1 MLLGPEGRPG
11 PRLDKRDRSCPRSFI
26 PAVHVLMRFQHE
38 KLTSHFILLV
48 KVITVLYCTLQSAL
62 HSASH
67 PVWLGHCKQH
77 LRLYFHGTFF

>member
-26 PAVHVLMRFQHE
+26 PAVHVFLRFQHE

-48 KVITVLYCTLQSAL
+48 KVITVI
-62 HSASH
+62 
-67 PVWLGHCKQH
+67 
-77 LRLYFHGTFF
+77 